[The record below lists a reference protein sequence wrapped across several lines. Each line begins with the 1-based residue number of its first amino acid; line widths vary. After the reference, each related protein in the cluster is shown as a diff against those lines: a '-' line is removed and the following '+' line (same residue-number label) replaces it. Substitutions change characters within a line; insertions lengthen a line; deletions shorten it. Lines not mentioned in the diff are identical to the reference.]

1 MEGLNMSKLSEE
13 WKIDDIAG
21 RLSIRKS
28 AQEELKPKL
37 MKAMHHQMK
46 HKITCKSRKR
56 VTRFTRSTKQ
66 SEMIGHNYMMM
77 KSLQRELE
85 NCN

>member
-13 WKIDDIAG
+13 WKIDEIAG
-21 RLSIRKS
+21 RMSIRKS
-28 AQEELKPKL
+28 SREELTTTL
-37 MKAMHHQMK
+37 MKAMQHQMK

-56 VTRFTRSTKQ
+56 VTKFIRSTKQ

-77 KSLQRELE
+77 KSLHRELE